1 MAVAEEP
8 KGRIRASA
16 MTKGP
21 AIVRLPERLCL
32 RFPRVGT
39 FVAAFSVVVASVAA
53 TTALATPAFASPSG
67 DLAAATNNSRAAAGL
82 PALQLN
88 AQLNSVA
95 QAWANHLAATNDL
108 EHNGALRSQV
118 SNWTNLG
125 ENVGMAGDISSVQRA
140 FMNSPD
146 HRANILNSKY
156 TEMGVGSATSTYPS
170 CGCTVLWVVVD
181 FKRPATVAAPI
192 NPTPVKPAPPK
203 AAPVQKAP
211 PVVTPAKPAT
221 PVKQAA
227 TPANQAAQLNKAA
240 QPATRTNPATPATT
254 AAAPA
259 SPSASSSAS
268 ALGSKLAAAAANP
281 DGATTDPVSRVLT
294 FASVMSQLPS

>member
-1 MAVAEEP
+1 
-8 KGRIRASA
+8 
-16 MTKGP
+16 
-21 AIVRLPERLCL
+21 VRLPERLCL

-108 EHNGALRSQV
+108 EHNGALRSEV

-125 ENVGMAGDISSVQRA
+125 ENVGMAADISSVQRA
-140 FMNSPD
+140 FMNSPE

-181 FKRPATVAAPI
+181 FKRPATAAAPV
-192 NPTPVKPAPPK
+192 NPAPVKPAPPK
-203 AAPVQKAP
+203 AAPVHKAP

-221 PVKQAA
+221 PVKP
-227 TPANQAAQLNKAA
+227 TNKAAQLNKAA
-240 QPATRTNPATPATT
+240 QPTPNPATTNAATA

-259 SPSASSSAS
+259 GPSASSSAS

>member
-1 MAVAEEP
+1 M
-8 KGRIRASA
+8 
-16 MTKGP
+16 
-21 AIVRLPERLCL
+21 RLPERLCL

-108 EHNGALRSQV
+108 EHNGALRSEV

-125 ENVGMAGDISSVQRA
+125 ENVGMAADISSVQRA
-140 FMNSPD
+140 FMNSPE

-181 FKRPATVAAPI
+181 FKRPATAAAPV
-192 NPTPVKPAPPK
+192 NPAPVKPAPPK
-203 AAPVQKAP
+203 AAPVHKAP

-221 PVKQAA
+221 PVKP
-227 TPANQAAQLNKAA
+227 TNKAAQLNKAA
-240 QPATRTNPATPATT
+240 QPTPNPATTNAATA

-259 SPSASSSAS
+259 GPSASSSAS

>member
-1 MAVAEEP
+1 
-8 KGRIRASA
+8 
-16 MTKGP
+16 
-21 AIVRLPERLCL
+21 VRLPERLCL

-88 AQLNSVA
+88 AQLNAVA

-125 ENVGMAGDISSVQRA
+125 ENVGMAVDISSVQRA
-140 FMNSPD
+140 FMNSPE

-181 FKRPATVAAPI
+181 FKRPATAAAPV
-192 NPTPVKPAPPK
+192 NPAPVKPAPPK
-203 AAPVQKAP
+203 VAPVQKAP

-221 PVKQAA
+221 PVKP
-227 TPANQAAQLNKAA
+227 TNKAAQLNKAA
-240 QPATRTNPATPATT
+240 QPTHPNPATTNAATA

>member
-8 KGRIRASA
+8 NGRIRASA
-16 MTKGP
+16 ITKGP

-108 EHNGALRSQV
+108 EHNGALRSEV

-125 ENVGMAGDISSVQRA
+125 ENVGMAADISSVQRA
-140 FMNSPD
+140 FMNSPE

-181 FKRPATVAAPI
+181 FKRPATAAAPV
-192 NPTPVKPAPPK
+192 NPAPVKPAPPK
-203 AAPVQKAP
+203 AAPVHKAP

-221 PVKQAA
+221 PVKP
-227 TPANQAAQLNKAA
+227 TNKAAQLNKAA
-240 QPATRTNPATPATT
+240 QPTPNPATTNAATA

-259 SPSASSSAS
+259 GPSASSSAS

>member
-8 KGRIRASA
+8 NGRIRASA
-16 MTKGP
+16 ITKGP

-32 RFPRVGT
+32 RLPRVGT

-108 EHNGALRSQV
+108 EHNDALRSQV

-125 ENVGMAGDISSVQRA
+125 ENVGMAADISSVQRA
-140 FMNSPD
+140 FMNSPE

-181 FKRPATVAAPI
+181 FKRPATASAPV
-192 NPTPVKPAPPK
+192 NPAPVKPAPPK
-203 AAPVQKAP
+203 AAPIQKAP

-227 TPANQAAQLNKAA
+227 NPANKAA
-240 QPATRTNPATPATT
+240 QPTQPNPATANAATA

-268 ALGSKLAAAAANP
+268 ALGNKLAAAAANP